1 MKVGD
6 YVRTKY
12 GISKIE
18 NISPNDYDKEHDY
31 VELENFVFDGLDAQ
45 GFFTTD
51 EIIKSSPN
59 IKDVLEEHDFVQM
72 QDRGNS
78 FYEIERD
85 YTGKLSLRD
94 IGWDEYEELDETNI
108 PEIVSI
114 ITHEQMEQMKYKV
127 GD

>member
-6 YVRTKY
+6 YVRYKY
-12 GISKIE
+12 EDCIYIGKIKFISEVMGFEETLQLDIDTCMGE
-18 NISPNDYDKEHDY
+18 ILKED
-31 VELENFVFDGLDAQ
+31 
-45 GFFTTD
+45 
-51 EIIKSSPN
+51 IIKSSPN
-59 IKDVLEEHDFVQM
+59 IIDILEEHDFVQM
-72 QDRGNS
+72 EDRGIR
-78 FYEIERD
+78 FYEIEKD

-127 GD
+127 GE

>member
-18 NISPNDYDKEHDY
+18 NISPNEYDKEHDY
-31 VELENFVFDGLDAQ
+31 IELENFVFDGLDTQ

-59 IKDVLEEHDFVQM
+59 ILDLIEVGDVL
-72 QDRGNS
+72 S
-78 FYEIERD
+78 FKDGSVCRVMEITDDGYYLLRNYGGEQYYESKEW
-85 YTGKLSLRD
+85 
-94 IGWDEYEELDETNI
+94 IGELTS
-108 PEIVSI
+108 IV
-114 ITHEQMEQMKYKV
+114 TKEQFESMEYKV